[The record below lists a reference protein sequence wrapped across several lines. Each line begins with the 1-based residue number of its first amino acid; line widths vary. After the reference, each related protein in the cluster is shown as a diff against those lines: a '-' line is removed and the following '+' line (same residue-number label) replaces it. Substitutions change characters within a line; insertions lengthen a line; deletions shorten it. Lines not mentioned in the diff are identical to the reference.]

1 MIRFF
6 LFETIAMQWCETKYV
21 LYVLTRWW
29 GKQYVLQNW
38 IQLGSKR
45 TSCLGKILD
54 ADHGKDSFS
63 KKDTREETLEYKKYA
78 IGIFKEQ
85 EE

>member
-1 MIRFF
+1 M
-6 LFETIAMQWCETKYV
+6 
-21 LYVLTRWW
+21 
-29 GKQYVLQNW
+29 
-38 IQLGSKR
+38 
-45 TSCLGKILD
+45 LD

>member
-1 MIRFF
+1 M
-6 LFETIAMQWCETKYV
+6 
-21 LYVLTRWW
+21 
-29 GKQYVLQNW
+29 
-38 IQLGSKR
+38 
-45 TSCLGKILD
+45 LD

-63 KKDTREETLEYKKYA
+63 KKDAREETLEYKKYA